1 MPLIILIILGI
12 IYGNKPAYEGG
23 QYTFLEQS
31 FGALSS
37 VSICAG
43 GLMGLLLLVA
53 EYRERKILK
62 RFKVPLI
69 SQTLILLVHRCLFFR
84 CTLPYE
90 MMPAKMQSIVNF
102 MPMTQGIKVLKAAML
117 GESLEKVWPSI
128 IVMLIIA
135 GICSIVSIKCF
146 RFT

>member
-1 MPLIILIILGI
+1 
-12 IYGNKPAYEGG
+12 
-23 QYTFLEQS
+23 
-31 FGALSS
+31 
-37 VSICAG
+37 
-43 GLMGLLLLVA
+43 
-53 EYRERKILK
+53 
-62 RFKVPLI
+62 
-69 SQTLILLVHRCLFFR
+69 
-84 CTLPYE
+84 
-90 MMPAKMQSIVNF
+90 MQSIVNF